1 MEKMS
6 GSFFFSFCSSFLV
19 IFRSDAPPWG
29 QEQRPSARR
38 HWSDRRRDYFFFFEM
53 IGMKLLRL
61 QRPPF
66 SPLFCSRSLRLLT
79 PTALCLVS
87 SFSSSL
93 SLRLA
98 CRTETA
104 EDEGAG
110 RRGSFPLGCLLVF
123 PSDTFPRS
131 LFLISSL
138 HCRVLLLQRVSRNPR
153 TTGHG
158 ATKLPWRSPCGF
170 RLPVQGRPRKR
181 RGKHGLRTHARRGK
195 RNRQKNA
202 HGHRFPPICRRDRW
216 PQTRFTYGTTV
227 HRSPLKRRVPRV
239 KPICATR
246 VPESESIPCAVN

>member
-1 MEKMS
+1 M
-6 GSFFFSFCSSFLV
+6 
-19 IFRSDAPPWG
+19 
-29 QEQRPSARR
+29 
-38 HWSDRRRDYFFFFEM
+38 
-53 IGMKLLRL
+53 
-61 QRPPF
+61 
-66 SPLFCSRSLRLLT
+66 FCSRSLRLLT

-181 RGKHGLRTHARRGK
+181 RGKHGLRTQARRGK

-216 PQTRFTYGTTV
+216 PQTHFTYGTTV
-227 HRSPLKRRVPRV
+227 HRSPLKSRVPRV
-239 KPICATR
+239 KTICATR